1 MKKNI
6 FVFLMI
12 ILFIFFSIFIGIA
25 VFDIFYYSDY
35 FYEESQETLDD
46 RINDFIL
53 SAGGNTFNTP
63 SNDIYHESFNRD
75 DYEIGDKDI
84 LWTDI
89 SGLQRVTMTIDGEN
103 YTIDTSDYEVHTAK
117 DWNYKVYKKSVSGFI
132 PIETKRVY
140 IWANSDSPSDIVFTS
155 KFHLKDSFFIRI
167 DNIRNIPEFKY
178 GSSFNGIKASYE
190 DGILSL
196 DWV

>member
-12 ILFIFFSIFIGIA
+12 LLLIIFSIFVGIA

-35 FYEESQETLDD
+35 VYEESQKTLDD
-46 RINDFIL
+46 RMKDFIL
-53 SAGGNTFNTP
+53 SAGGNTSNTP
-63 SNDIYHESFNRD
+63 SNDIYYESFNRD

-89 SGLQRVTMTIDGEN
+89 SGLQRVTMTIDGED
-103 YTIDTSDYEVHTAK
+103 YIIDTSDYEVHTAK

-132 PIETKRVY
+132 PI
-140 IWANSDSPSDIVFTS
+140 
-155 KFHLKDSFFIRI
+155 
-167 DNIRNIPEFKY
+167 
-178 GSSFNGIKASYE
+178 
-190 DGILSL
+190 
-196 DWV
+196 